1 MTNYPAFD
9 TSVFANENLWNISRS
24 GKTVNISQ
32 AYMPG
37 TYRMKAETKL
47 GERTYGYYNE
57 TERMLAWQPKTDYVF
72 SILQGV
78 LAFGSGTTTTDG
90 WQDQVTFELTMNSA
104 SDFDSIEF
112 QRNGEFPSDS
122 ADGFRIIGA
131 SAYYTVT
138 ETTGKNGT
146 AYTFYAYKRDTVTE
160 ENVVVAVS
168 DSSSY

>member
-1 MTNYPAFD
+1 M
-9 TSVFANENLWNISRS
+9 
-24 GKTVNISQ
+24 
-32 AYMPG
+32 
-37 TYRMKAETKL
+37 
-47 GERTYGYYNE
+47 
-57 TERMLAWQPKTDYVF
+57 
-72 SILQGV
+72 QGV

-90 WQDQVTFELTMNSA
+90 WQDRVTFELTMNSA

-112 QRNGEFPSDS
+112 QRSGEFPSDS
-122 ADGFRIIGA
+122 ADGFRIIEA

-168 DSSSY
+168 DSRTVRIDREAPEVGEIEYYMVEDGVERLLSEDDLEYIQEH